1 MSPLPRLSLLS
12 CRRLKLSEPQKILVV
27 RQDRLG
33 DALSAVPLLKA
44 LKKARPGAHITFMV
58 TKPLAE
64 LFFGQ
69 PFLDEVI
76 TWSNDLWPLIKTL
89 RRGRYDALLMLHPSK
104 LLAWAAF
111 FAGIKQKAGLGFRP
125 YYVLTGFKHSHRG
138 APPLAELPAFR
149 YVDTTQCPA
158 VSKPGG
164 AYGNDGRVI
173 HETEYNFSVARSIFE
188 LPDVIEPPKIF
199 LSDQEMSEAR
209 NVLMS
214 MGVQTPIAILPA
226 NRGSSA
232 NWAPERYRELVQK
245 LLEAKQEVL
254 ILAGPGE
261 ESILSKVKGDT
272 NVPMAGPELTL
283 RRLAAILAN
292 CRQVAGSSTGTLH
305 LAAAAGARTV
315 GLFCPAPASRP
326 ERWRPLG
333 EGHVQIVPEEE
344 YCKNCQASSKCDL
357 GGIAMEKV
365 LGHIL

>member
-1 MSPLPRLSLLS
+1 
-12 CRRLKLSEPQKILVV
+12 LSEPQKILVV

-33 DALSAVPLLKA
+33 DALSTVPLLKA
-44 LKKARPGAHITFMV
+44 LKAARPGAHITFMV
-58 TKPLAE
+58 AKPLAE
-64 LFFGQ
+64 LFLGQ

-76 TWSNDLWPLIKTL
+76 TWSNGLWPLIKTL
-89 RRGRYDALLMLHPSK
+89 RRGRYDVLLMLHPSK

-111 FAGIKQKAGLGFRP
+111 FAGVKQKAGLGFRP
-125 YYVLTGFKHSHRG
+125 YYVLTGFKHSHRGRRSG

-164 AYGNDGRVI
+164 AYQNDGRVI
-173 HETEYNFSVARSIFE
+173 HETEYNFSVARSLFE
-188 LPDVIEPPKIF
+188 LSEEIEPPRIY
-199 LSDQEMSEAR
+199 LSENEKAEGR
-209 NVLMS
+209 NILMS
-214 MGVQTPIAILPA
+214 LNVQNPIAVLPA

-232 NWAPERYRELVQK
+232 NWPPERWGELVRK
-245 LLEAKQEVL
+245 LVEAKQEVL
-254 ILAGPGE
+254 ILGGPGE
-261 ESILSKVKGDT
+261 EDILKKVKGDT

-305 LAAAAGARTV
+305 LAAAAGAKTV

-333 EGHVQIVPEEE
+333 EGHVQLVPEEE
-344 YCKNCQASSKCDL
+344 SCKNCRPSAKCDL
-357 GGIAMEKV
+357 GGIPMKKV
-365 LGHIL
+365 LVHIEQYVTINSSF